1 MTCNSAQYQAS
12 NRQFV
17 AAVSF
22 HIRCRHWNPDWAVW
36 RTNFCLMFKEI
47 EVHTKVL
54 MPSPGQ
60 TGQWRHYIPRLFV
73 HLSVLCLFAGLLPN
87 FNTICRKWINQF
99 WCKLAQVVSGARA
112 WNLQLWESGGQTSR
126 SYEAKVGNK
135 NPFWQGFSRT
145 IWQIFTKP
153 VRHICHNNSDAKGES
168 HKKPKIDLEAW
179 WRHHFGP
186 LWVE

>member
-1 MTCNSAQYQAS
+1 VEAS
-12 NRQFV
+12 YPQVVR
-17 AAVSF
+17 S
-22 HIRCRHWNPDWAVW
+22 
-36 RTNFCLMFKEI
+36 
-47 EVHTKVL
+47 
-54 MPSPGQ
+54 
-60 TGQWRHYIPRLFV
+60 
-73 HLSVLCLFAGLLPN
+73 SVCTLFAGLLPN

-135 NPFWQGFSRT
+135 NPFWQSFSRT

-186 LWVE
+186 FGSNSFSGWGYNHSCRWVWCKHLSEIVVWCKLFETSNSYISVHLCRYLPMFVHVEIP